1 MAEHDTHTVPEAER
15 ADSATAS
22 CAIPSG
28 VGLAEPYTLSTT
40 TIKPNLRPRDGDA
53 TAEASTRAIRRRVLD
68 LALPAVAEMAFSSFI
83 QVINLIMVGRVGP
96 AAVAAVGITTQP
108 VFLALA
114 VFQALNV
121 GATAMVARAIGADN
135 PEEANEV
142 TRQTILINVLLAI
155 AFSVLGYV
163 FSRDLVLF
171 MGAGPDIVDV
181 ATRYCQ
187 IIMATL
193 AFNTLTL
200 SINSTLRGSGD
211 TRTPMRVNMTAD
223 ALVVVFGFPLIYG
236 MFGLPALGAVG
247 AAVAA
252 GMARFVAFCLA
263 ASTIMSGKHVL
274 RFSLKG
280 SYKLNWGILRRIANL
295 GLPAAGEQMVFR
307 TGFTIL
313 TKVMAGLGTEGF
325 AAHQIVQNIMNLTMM
340 PGQGLG
346 VAATTLVGQNLGA
359 KRPRE
364 AERSGWE
371 AHRFGVI
378 SSVTLIVLFFTA
390 APLIMRLYT
399 NDAVVIAAGVIA
411 LQVGTFGLIGQ
422 TDQQILSG
430 GLRGAGDTVWPFV
443 STLVTVLGLR
453 VVLAVVFV
461 HGWHWGV
468 KGAWAAFDID
478 QSVRAVFIYA
488 RFRSGRWKTR
498 RV

>member
-1 MAEHDTHTVPEAER
+1 MAEHDPPIVPEAGR
-15 ADSATAS
+15 AAESA
-22 CAIPSG
+22 
-28 VGLAEPYTLSTT
+28 
-40 TIKPNLRPRDGDA
+40 PNLQSGGSDA
-53 TAEASTRAIRRRVLD
+53 ADAIESSTGAIRKRVLD

-135 PEEANEV
+135 PKEANEV
-142 TRQTILINVLLAI
+142 TRQTILVNIYLAF
-155 AFSVLGYV
+155 AFSALGYV

-171 MGAGPDIVDV
+171 MGAGPDIVDA

-193 AFNTLTL
+193 SFNTLTL

-223 ALVVVFGFPLIYG
+223 ALVVFFGFPLIYG
-236 MFGLPALGAVG
+236 MFGLPALGVVG

-263 ASTIMSGKHVL
+263 TTAIMSGKHEL
-274 RFSLKG
+274 KFSLKG
-280 SYKLNWGILRRIANL
+280 SYKLNWSVLRRVAKL

-359 KRPRE
+359 KRPHE
-364 AERSGWE
+364 AERSGYE
-371 AHRFGVI
+371 AHRFGLI
-378 SSVTLIVLFFTA
+378 ASLTLIVLFFTA
-390 APLIMRLYT
+390 APWIMRLYT
-399 NDAVVIAAGVIA
+399 NDKAVIVAGVVA
-411 LQVGTFGLIGQ
+411 VQVATFGLIGQ
-422 TDQQILSG
+422 TDQQILAG
-430 GLRGAGDTVWPFV
+430 GLRGAGDTAWPFY

-468 KGAWAAFDID
+468 KGAWAAFDVD
-478 QSVRAVFIYA
+478 QTVRAVFIYM
-488 RFRSGRWKTR
+488 RFRTGRWKTR